1 MPGPWQILRAG
12 GLPLAI
18 ATDAPRPSAAAL
30 AAAVGQARAEAPTG
44 RDAEALAALVL
55 AWRKHSPAGFAEAFA
70 DAGALEAWAVA
81 TLSDDDRL
89 LKLRRLAIAGLAEVR

>member
-30 AAAVGQARAEAPTG
+30 AEAVDAARAEQPTG

-55 AWRKHSPAGFAEAFA
+55 AWRKHWPGGFGQAFA
-70 DAGALEAWAVA
+70 DAGALEAWALA
-81 TLSDDDRL
+81 QLPDDDRL
-89 LKLRRLAIAGLAEVR
+89 LKLRRLAIAGLAEIL